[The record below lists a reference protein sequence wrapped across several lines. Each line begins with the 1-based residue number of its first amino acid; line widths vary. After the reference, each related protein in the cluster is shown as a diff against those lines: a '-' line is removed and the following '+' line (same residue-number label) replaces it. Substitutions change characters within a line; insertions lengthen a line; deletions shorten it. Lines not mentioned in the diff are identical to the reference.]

1 MWCPEMSGIR
11 FPSCVLGSCV
21 FFGGC
26 FVSGDEAKIF
36 FAFIF
41 LVDLKACCN
50 MLRECSLPGDTR
62 ARQLGGDLR
71 ARLAGE
77 GNRAR
82 LAGLLAETGQRHVG
96 QCPTKIHS
104 GPNLLGKSKAYVSSV
119 IERCRFCSSTVL
131 WGK

>member
-50 MLRECSLPGDTR
+50 MLWECSLPGATR
-62 ARQLGGDLR
+62 ARQLGD
-71 ARLAGE
+71 

-82 LAGLLAETGQRHVG
+82 QLAHGEQGQAASKET
-96 QCPTKIHS
+96 S
-104 GPNLLGKSKAYVSSV
+104 
-119 IERCRFCSSTVL
+119 
-131 WGK
+131 